1 MARCSEHPAR
11 AEGGARRA
19 PRRSEEDWAAS
30 ERQLQKL
37 TKTLVEFRAERNRIA
52 LGQLED
58 LQALRSA
65 LRERLAA
72 GCAARAA
79 ADTRLAELLETK
91 LKGARQALLAEVRAL
106 NAPATGTARP
116 PGAAGAAGGR
126 NVSGVGSRVRV
137 DGLTSDAH
145 LNARAGTVIGPA
157 PGGRL
162 SVQLDGDGKIISVKS
177 DNLWPDDE
185 RYSDSDSD
193 SDSDSEP
200 DEPKRPKKF
209 PATGAALLALAAH
222 KSRALREQ
230 LELHSAAQRAN
241 SDRLTARVVQR
252 LDSLRLELWSIQQ
265 EATPTRACPKAG
277 GSVPELRG
285 ANNPR
290 VPLP

>member
-11 AEGGARRA
+11 AEGGARRS

-37 TKTLVEFRAERNRIA
+37 TKTLIEFRAERNRIA
-52 LGQLED
+52 LTQLED

-72 GCAARAA
+72 ECAARAE
-79 ADTRLAELLETK
+79 ADTHLAELLETK
-91 LKGARQALLAEVRAL
+91 LKGAREALLAEVRAL
-106 NAPATGTARP
+106 NAPAP
-116 PGAAGAAGGR
+116 SGAAGVPGGSD
-126 NVSGVGSRVRV
+126 VSGVGSRVRV